1 MGGVV
6 WVQGR
11 GGWLMEG
18 TRTYSARPSVR
29 PVALQ
34 RRRAPEHDEALPAVL
49 RGHARQRVA
58 ASRPW
63 IVAPLVDVE
72 LRAQHRAASHATT
85 TGRLSLST
93 PKSLIY
99 LFFQKKNNN
108 KMRLHAILLF
118 YLEASASPFI
128 RARRATPCVCRQI
141 KRIQHEHPTLR
152 ASCVCECVC
161 SPRRSAGCEEMRARA
176 AKHHKA
182 HHLFGGAFGREK
194 SVII

>member
-6 WVQGR
+6 GVQGR

-34 RRRAPEHDEALPAVL
+34 RRRASEHDETLPAVL

-85 TGRLSLST
+85 TGRLSLAT

-99 LFFQKKNNN
+99 LFFQKKKQQQNAPARDPF
-108 KMRLHAILLF
+108 RLSGGVGKPLYQSSTSDA
-118 YLEASASPFI
+118 
-128 RARRATPCVCRQI
+128 
-141 KRIQHEHPTLR
+141 LR
-152 ASCVCECVC
+152 
-161 SPRRSAGCEEMRARA
+161 M
-176 AKHHKA
+176 
-182 HHLFGGAFGREK
+182 
-194 SVII
+194 